1 VPGWLI
7 AGPAAVDTARRSALA
22 SHAGRRTYM
31 QDVHETVVDLLGVED
46 ARATLPFAA
55 AVTGRSLLRERP
67 AGEGPTA
74 LLATATSVWEPDDAR
89 FGATAGERALIGA
102 PGAWACFDTARD
114 PKEHSPLLGP
124 ACDDLR
130 AAVAPVFVGE
140 SR

>member
-1 VPGWLI
+1 
-7 AGPAAVDTARRSALA
+7 
-22 SHAGRRTYM
+22 M
-31 QDVHETVVDLLGVED
+31 ED

-55 AVTGRSLLRERP
+55 HVTGRSLLRERP
-67 AGEGPTA
+67 VGEGPIV

-114 PKEHSPLLGP
+114 PRELSPLHGA

-140 SR
+140 VR